1 MNGPATGKD
10 RIVRH
15 VIVAGRVQGV
25 WYRGW
30 AIENAQSRGLHGWVR
45 NRQDGTVEA
54 CFAGPAALVE
64 DMIEA
69 CRKGPPLAV
78 VESVAVGDMADG
90 GWTRFAQLP
99 TTD

>member
-1 MNGPATGKD
+1 MSGSE

-30 AIENAQSRGLHGWVR
+30 TIENAQSRGLHGWVR
-45 NRQDGTVEA
+45 NRKDGSVEA
-54 CFAGPAALVE
+54 CFAGPPALVE

-78 VESVAVGDMADG
+78 VDSVAVGELADE
-90 GWTRFAQLP
+90 GWTRFVQLP
-99 TTD
+99 TTE